1 MPAVLGSP
9 PTDTPTTRCR
19 YYRERCGLPAAI
31 NPGLGSIVLRAGTDV
46 SAVTMP
52 TELGVRVR
60 NHIRGRGRYTG
71 PVISHPRAKRWT
83 FLVNPDIPDDVSIFA
98 EMFRINVTIARY
110 NAQIALPAP
119 TTDFQFRLWVHPPEG
134 SFRLPGT
141 QVVDAIREVT
151 RRYR

>member
-19 YYRERCGLPAAI
+19 YYRNVCGLPAAI
-31 NPGLGSIVLRAGTDV
+31 KPEFGSIVVRAGTDV
-46 SAVTMP
+46 GAVTMP

-60 NHIRGRGRYTG
+60 NHIQGRGDNPG

-83 FLVNPDIPDDVSIFA
+83 YLVNPDIPDDVSIFA
-98 EMFRINVTIARY
+98 EMFRLNVTIARH

-119 TTDFQFRLWVHPPEG
+119 TPDYQFRVWVHPPAG
-134 SFRLPGT
+134 SYRLAGLM
-141 QVVDAIREVT
+141 VVDAIRQVT
-151 RRYR
+151 RRHR